1 MAAVILIAEDEPQNR
16 KLFRDILNR
25 FGYQTLEALNGRQAV
40 EMAREE
46 KPGLIL
52 MDIHMPVMDGWAA
65 IKAIREDEATREIP
79 ALALTAYIVQGES
92 GELTGAGFNDYI
104 TKPISIK
111 GFLAKVA
118 EFLPPGG

>member
-1 MAAVILIAEDEPQNR
+1 MALVLIAEDEPQNR

-25 FGYQTLEALNGRQAV
+25 FGYQTVEAVNGRQAV
-40 EMAREE
+40 EMARAH

-52 MDIHMPVMDGWAA
+52 MDIQMPVMDGWEA

-79 ALALTAYIVQGES
+79 ALALTAFAVPGES
-92 GELTGAGFNDYI
+92 RELAEAGFNDYVS
-104 TKPISIK
+104 KPISIK

-118 EFLPPGG
+118 EFLPPGD